1 MKKITDHNELP
12 LLATGDKVVNKYGIW
27 VKNMSGT
34 WWLDDMDWDR
44 PENIVPCYL
53 IEEGDFD

>member
-12 LLATGDKVVNKYGIW
+12 LLVTGDKVVNKYGIW
-27 VKNMSGT
+27 IKNMSGT
-34 WWLDDMDWDR
+34 WRLDEMDWDL